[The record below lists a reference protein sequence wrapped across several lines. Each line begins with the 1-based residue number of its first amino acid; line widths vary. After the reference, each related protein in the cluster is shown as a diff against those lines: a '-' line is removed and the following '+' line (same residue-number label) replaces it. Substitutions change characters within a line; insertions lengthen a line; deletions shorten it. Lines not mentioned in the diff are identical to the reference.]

1 MTKYNDRTYRID
13 DIDFDMTAM
22 STFHLR
28 KENRDVTYKEYYD
41 MRYKIKIQFGDL
53 PLLVSRPT
61 KRDRNRGDT
70 QMVYLLPECCVVT
83 GITDDMRYGD
93 F

>member
-13 DIDFDMTAM
+13 DIDFDKTAM

-28 KENRDVTYKEYYD
+28 KENRDVSYKEYYD